1 MHYTLHQLKIFT
13 VVAKYSSITRASEQ
27 LHMTQPA
34 VSIQLKNLQDQFDIP
49 LTETIGRKL
58 YITEFGRELVTIA
71 SSILASTDQIS
82 QQMLARKGLLTGKIK
97 FSIVST
103 GKYIMPYYLA
113 PFYKKYPTVELEMD
127 VTNRREVLNAMQE
140 NKTDFALVSILPD
153 HLEVEEELL
162 MPNALWLVAGREFVG
177 KPTEKAGDISLLK
190 DIPILYRENGSA
202 TRIVMEEYM
211 SKVSVRPSI
220 KLELS
225 STEAIKQAVIAGLG
239 ASVLSIYSLRTE
251 LQTGDVKLL
260 PLKGFP
266 LYAHWRLIW
275 LKGKKFSPASQA
287 FLASIREN
295 KVSVW
300 DAHFAW
306 AKQYLNQVS

>member
-13 VVAKYSSITRASEQ
+13 TVAKHGSITRASEQ

-49 LTETIGRKL
+49 LTEIIGRKL
-58 YITEFGRELVTIA
+58 YVTDFGKELATIA
-71 SSILASTDQIS
+71 NAILASTDEIS
-82 QQMLARKGLLTGKIK
+82 QQMLARKGLLTGKIR

-113 PFYKKYPTVELEMD
+113 PFYKKYPNVELQMD
-127 VTNRREVLNAMQE
+127 VTNRREVLEALQE
-140 NKTDFALVSILPD
+140 NKTDFALVSILPN
-153 HLEVEEELL
+153 HLEVEQEML
-162 MPNALWLVAGREFVG
+162 MPNALWLVAGRNFVLG
-177 KPTEKAGDISLLK
+177 PVQETYDVSVLK
-190 DIPILYRENGSA
+190 NIPVLYREDGSA
-202 TRIVMEEYM
+202 TRIAMEEYM
-211 SKVSVRPSI
+211 SKTPVHPAI

-251 LQTGDVKLL
+251 LQTGDVRLI

-275 LKGKKFSPASQA
+275 LKGKRFSPASQA
-287 FLASIREN
+287 FLSTIREN
-295 KVSVW
+295 K
-300 DAHFAW
+300 DAVFNGHFAW
-306 AKQYLNQVS
+306 ARQYTHKV

>member
-13 VVAKYSSITRASEQ
+13 IVAKHGSVTRASEQ
-27 LHMTQPA
+27 LNMTQPA

-49 LTETIGRKL
+49 LTEIIGRKL
-58 YITEFGRELVTIA
+58 YVTEFGKELVTIA
-71 SSILASTDQIS
+71 STILASTEDINQR
-82 QQMLARKGLLTGKIK
+82 MLARKGLLTGKIK

-113 PFYKKYPTVELEMD
+113 PFYKKYPNVELEMN
-127 VTNRREVLNAMQE
+127 VTNRREVLETMQE
-140 NKTDFALVSILPD
+140 NKTDFALVSILPN

-162 MPNALWLVAGREFVG
+162 MPNALWLVAGRSFMPGTTQE
-177 KPTEKAGDISLLK
+177 TYDISILK
-190 DIPILYRENGSA
+190 NFPILYRENGSA

-211 SKVSVRPSI
+211 SKVRVHPSI

-239 ASVLSIYSLRTE
+239 TSVLSIYSLRTE
-251 LQTGDVKLL
+251 LQTGDVRLL

-287 FLASIREN
+287 FLTSIREN
-295 KVSVW
+295 KESVF
-300 DAHFAW
+300 DEHFVW
-306 AKQYLNQVS
+306 ARQYIKQAK

>member
-13 VVAKYSSITRASEQ
+13 IVAKYGSITRASEQ
-27 LHMTQPA
+27 LNMTQPA

-49 LTETIGRKL
+49 LTEIIGRKL
-58 YITEFGRELVTIA
+58 YVTDFGKELVTIA
-71 SSILASTDQIS
+71 SSILASTDEIS
-82 QQMLARKGLLTGKIK
+82 QQLLARKGLLTGKIK

-113 PFYKKYPTVELEMD
+113 PFYKRYPNVELQMD
-127 VTNRREVLNAMQE
+127 VTNRREVLEALQE
-140 NKTDFALVSILPD
+140 NKTDFALVSILPN
-153 HLEVEEELL
+153 HLEVEQEML
-162 MPNALWLVAGREFVG
+162 MPNALWLVTGRNFVLG
-177 KPTEKAGDISLLK
+177 PTEGSYDISVLK
-190 DIPILYRENGSA
+190 NIPVLYREDGSA

-211 SKVSVRPSI
+211 SKVPIHLAI

-251 LQTGDVKLL
+251 LQTGDVRLI

-275 LKGKKFSPASQA
+275 LKGKRFSPAGQA
-287 FLASIREN
+287 FLSSIREN
-295 KVSVW
+295 KDVVFNE
-300 DAHFAW
+300 HFAW
-306 AKQYLNQVS
+306 ARQYTNKF